1 MFPLRQSGVSKAPVL
16 LHKTPRLRL
25 GRWDLFKALAAI
37 VCLVGTVSLAVIYLF
52 PAPPS
57 KISIATAFKGGA
69 YELFG
74 QRYQQI
80 LAHSGVKSD
89 VLLTDGS
96 VENLKLLQDRNSGV
110 HVAFVQGGVSNSNQ
124 ASEVLSL
131 GRINYQLF
139 WVFHRATET
148 LDEVAQLKGKRIAVG
163 PIGSGTQVVAA
174 KILGVSG
181 VNADTATLLPLAG
194 QKAVKALNDGEA
206 DVIFLAF
213 APDAPIIQ
221 SLLRDPNVRLMS
233 FPRGEAL
240 TRIFPFLVRLVL
252 PQGVIDFEKNIPAND
267 LPLIGTTN
275 AVLVR
280 NDIHPALIGL
290 LAQALKE
297 THSEAG
303 LFQRVEEFPTQIDPE
318 YPIAAGAID
327 FYKNGPSL
335 LYQYLPFQIVTYVRR
350 LLAVSL
356 AGIAVFFPLFN
367 YAPKLY
373 LWLVRERMSKIYRR
387 LRVVEKALQTKL
399 TAPQIKVLQNDLA
412 NIDQVASSLWV
423 PMRHSGL
430 FFSLKVHID
439 LIRTRLTSRLDEVRS
454 RTANASLS
462 EYGLDDVHTANEVGV
477 SPSQLHEL
485 PKGSSDAN
493 FLKSM
498 LVALQ
503 VDAKAITDMNP
514 LIMRQL
520 RWLCI
525 TCDNKKRCEH
535 EFAKGTATEHFREF
549 CPNAV
554 SIDELV
560 DQKGQLSSH

>member
-1 MFPLRQSGVSKAPVL
+1 MPIPQP
-16 LHKTPRLRL
+16 
-25 GRWDLFKALAAI
+25 
-37 VCLVGTVSLAVIYLF
+37 CC
-52 PAPPS
+52 
-57 KISIATAFKGGA
+57 
-69 YELFG
+69 
-74 QRYQQI
+74 
-80 LAHSGVKSD
+80 
-89 VLLTDGS
+89 
-96 VENLKLLQDRNSGV
+96 LLQD
-110 HVAFVQGGVSNSNQ
+110 
-124 ASEVLSL
+124 
-131 GRINYQLF
+131 
-139 WVFHRATET
+139 
-148 LDEVAQLKGKRIAVG
+148 K
-163 PIGSGTQVVAA
+163 
-174 KILGVSG
+174 
-181 VNADTATLLPLAG
+181 
-194 QKAVKALNDGEA
+194 KAVKALNDGEA

-267 LPLIGTTN
+267 VPLIGTTN

-318 YPIAAGAID
+318 YPMAAGAID

-439 LIRTRLTSRLDEVRS
+439 LIRTRLTSRFDEVRS

-462 EYGLDDVHTANEVGV
+462 GYGLDDVHTANEVGV
-477 SPSQLHEL
+477 SPSKLHEL
-485 PKGSSDAN
+485 AYGSSDAN
-493 FLKSM
+493 LLKSM

-520 RWLCI
+520 ILLCI

-535 EFAKGTATEHFREF
+535 EFAKGTATEHFRKF

-554 SIDELV
+554 SINKLV

>member
-1 MFPLRQSGVSKAPVL
+1 M
-16 LHKTPRLRL
+16 
-25 GRWDLFKALAAI
+25 
-37 VCLVGTVSLAVIYLF
+37 
-52 PAPPS
+52 
-57 KISIATAFKGGA
+57 
-69 YELFG
+69 
-74 QRYQQI
+74 
-80 LAHSGVKSD
+80 
-89 VLLTDGS
+89 
-96 VENLKLLQDRNSGV
+96 
-110 HVAFVQGGVSNSNQ
+110 
-124 ASEVLSL
+124 LSL

-139 WVFHRATET
+139 WVFYRATET
-148 LDEVAQLKGKRIAVG
+148 FDELAQLKGKSIAVG
-163 PIGSGTQVVAA
+163 PVGSGTQVVAA

-213 APDAPIIQ
+213 APDAPVIQ
-221 SLLRDPNVRLMS
+221 SLLRDPKVRLMS

-267 LPLIGTTN
+267 VPLIGTTN

-318 YPIAAGAID
+318 YLVAAGAID

-356 AGIAVFFPLFN
+356 AGIAVFLPLFN

-373 LWLVRERMSKIYRR
+373 LWFVRERMSKIYRR
-387 LRVVEKALQTKL
+387 LRIIEKELQTELTAPRVKALQR
-399 TAPQIKVLQNDLA
+399 DLA
-412 NIDQVASSLWV
+412 DIDQVASSLWV

-439 LIRTRLTSRLDEVRS
+439 LIRTRLTSRLDEVRNK
-454 RTANASLS
+454 TANASLS
-462 EYGLDDVHTANEVGV
+462 EYGPMHSANEVGV
-477 SPSQLHEL
+477 TPKQLHE
-485 PKGSSDAN
+485 PAYGSSDAN
-493 FLKSM
+493 LLKSM

-520 RWLCI
+520 RLLCI

-535 EFAKGTATEHFREF
+535 EFAKGTATEHFRDF
-549 CPNAV
+549 CPNAA
-554 SIDELV
+554 SIDELI
-560 DQKGQLSSH
+560 DQKGQQFSH